1 MNRSITTFLL
11 GGTLVVLTGC
21 ARQPADAA
29 RGPAPDRTAG
39 AEQPAIPDT
48 LRQPAT
54 QKQPVMR
61 ILVMPAGGFASGPA
75 PTPEPEGPLLMS
87 GVPTAAYA
95 SLTAARDSIGA
106 IVSRSYDH
114 ADTAFHVSQEAV
126 TFEYI
131 YAKAETRALAFYL
144 VVTDTAC
151 PFMDIQR
158 RLTAAGWVEHYGY
171 TADGAD
177 GSNAGFLCLNFFCL
191 VEGTWQGEDGS
202 DSTFVP
208 EPGCQVV
215 VTCVPRREDDFP
227 PR

>member
-1 MNRSITTFLL
+1 VKRSIDKLLL
-11 GGTLVVLTGC
+11 GGALVLLAGC
-21 ARQPADAA
+21 ARQPAAA
-29 RGPAPDRTAG
+29 RGPAPNRLAG
-39 AEQPAIPDT
+39 AEQPLIADT
-48 LRQPAT
+48 LHQPAT
-54 QKQPVMR
+54 QGRPVAR
-61 ILVMPAGGFASGPA
+61 VLVMPAGGSASEPATGGP
-75 PTPEPEGPLLMS
+75 PLLS

-95 SLTAARDSIGA
+95 SLEAARDSIGA
-106 IVSRSYDH
+106 IVSRSFSH
-114 ADTAFHVSQEAV
+114 ADTSIHVSREAV
-126 TFEYI
+126 TFDYV
-131 YAKAETRALAFYL
+131 YAKTKTPGWAFHV
-144 VVTDTAC
+144 VVTDTSC
-151 PFMDIQR
+151 PFMSIQKA
-158 RLTAAGWVEHYGY
+158 LTAAGWVEHYGY

>member
-1 MNRSITTFLL
+1 MLA
-11 GGTLVVLTGC
+11 GC

-29 RGPAPDRTAG
+29 SGPGPNRTAR
-39 AEQPAIPDT
+39 AERPSITDT

-54 QKQPVMR
+54 QKQPVTR
-61 ILVMPAGGFASGPA
+61 ILIMSGGRTAPGPA
-75 PTPEPEGPLLMS
+75 PVPDVPLLMS
-87 GVPTAAYA
+87 GAPTAAYA
-95 SLTAARDSIGA
+95 SLAAARDSIGA
-106 IVSRSYDH
+106 IVSRSYSH
-114 ADTAFHVSQEAV
+114 ADTAIHVSREAA

-131 YAKAETRALAFYL
+131 YAKAETRALAFHV

-151 PFMDIQR
+151 PFMDIQKG
-158 RLTAAGWVEHYGY
+158 LIAAGWMEHYGY

-208 EPGCQVV
+208 EPG
-215 VTCVPRREDDFP
+215 
-227 PR
+227 